1 MDEAMRML
9 NDYKGGH
16 SNFLVAQGI
25 VDSFVEEHKTNHPGK
40 LYSPRQSKVEK
51 DDKRKYTKK
60 RVYSETETNFMI
72 WENGSAPAG
81 ELRKFTRFGKVR
93 FYEKTET
100 GCIEI
105 TKQQYNLKEKYY
117 AEDTYRRAEREIS
130 EAADTDGS
138 SERRLPDDPIGNRNT
153 PGTAPLSK
161 QVIGEELRDDPGRGV
176 QSNGRNGGRAGI
188 KESHRT
194 TESLSTRS
202 ILTNALEGVAQ
213 NEWEQNNLNE
223 YKENIAKVEEMES
236 RLQEINSQLYPYGKK
251 MPQKERIALQ
261 DEAVGLR
268 NKITNIDKKL
278 LRLEATKPLQNVLN
292 RERARVRREMKQK
305 ADERISEVKAE
316 AAQRLKRRS
325 EGHAATEMRKKIRKT
340 IRELD
345 KILNRGDKK
354 RLDSKPLFIF
364 SFTHRF
370 IEIFY
375 FSQYTVFQR

>member
-1 MDEAMRML
+1 
-9 NDYKGGH
+9 
-16 SNFLVAQGI
+16 
-25 VDSFVEEHKTNHPGK
+25 
-40 LYSPRQSKVEK
+40 
-51 DDKRKYTKK
+51 
-60 RVYSETETNFMI
+60 
-72 WENGSAPAG
+72 
-81 ELRKFTRFGKVR
+81 
-93 FYEKTET
+93 
-100 GCIEI
+100 
-105 TKQQYNLKEKYY
+105 
-117 AEDTYRRAEREIS
+117 
-130 EAADTDGS
+130 
-138 SERRLPDDPIGNRNT
+138 
-153 PGTAPLSK
+153 
-161 QVIGEELRDDPGRGV
+161 
-176 QSNGRNGGRAGI
+176 
-188 KESHRT
+188 
-194 TESLSTRS
+194 
-202 ILTNALEGVAQ
+202 
-213 NEWEQNNLNE
+213 
-223 YKENIAKVEEMES
+223 MES

-325 EGHAATEMRKKIRKT
+325 EGHAATEMRKKIRKA

>member
-1 MDEAMRML
+1 MWETYLQEKNNTVWKAKLRIANSVNGEKILYEIFPIEKVEEAQAMGTTTT
-9 NDYKGGH
+9 NP
-16 SNFLVAQGI
+16 SVAQ
-25 VDSFVEEHKTNHPGK
+25 P
-40 LYSPRQSKVEK
+40 
-51 DDKRKYTKK
+51 
-60 RVYSETETNFMI
+60 
-72 WENGSAPAG
+72 
-81 ELRKFTRFGKVR
+81 
-93 FYEKTET
+93 
-100 GCIEI
+100 
-105 TKQQYNLKEKYY
+105 
-117 AEDTYRRAEREIS
+117 
-130 EAADTDGS
+130 
-138 SERRLPDDPIGNRNT
+138 T
-153 PGTAPLSK
+153 PNVNNNNSTLN
-161 QVIGEELRDDPGRGV
+161 
-176 QSNGRNGGRAGI
+176 SN
-188 KESHRT
+188 RT

-213 NEWEQNNLNE
+213 NEWEQNKLNE

-251 MPQKERIALQ
+251 MPQKERIALR

-370 IEIFY
+370 IEIFF

>member
-1 MDEAMRML
+1 MYDNDGIGSPQTSVKPEFNMDEAMRTL
-9 NDYKGGH
+9 HDYKGGH
-16 SNFLVAQGI
+16 SNFPVAQGI
-25 VDSFVEEHKTNHPGK
+25 VDSFVEEYKSNHPDK
-40 LYSPRQSKVEK
+40 LYS
-51 DDKRKYTKK
+51 
-60 RVYSETETNFMI
+60 N
-72 WENGSAPAG
+72 
-81 ELRKFTRFGKVR
+81 
-93 FYEKTET
+93 
-100 GCIEI
+100 
-105 TKQQYNLKEKYY
+105 
-117 AEDTYRRAEREIS
+117 
-130 EAADTDGS
+130 
-138 SERRLPDDPIGNRNT
+138 
-153 PGTAPLSK
+153 
-161 QVIGEELRDDPGRGV
+161 
-176 QSNGRNGGRAGI
+176 
-188 KESHRT
+188 RT

-213 NEWEQNNLNE
+213 NEWEQTKLNE

-236 RLQEINSQLYPYGKK
+236 RLQEINSRLYPYGKK

-268 NKITNIDKKL
+268 NKITNIDKTL

-305 ADERISEVKAE
+305 AEERISEVKAE